1 MSDLGELKAG
11 AAQAPAQGLQP
22 QEVEQ
27 AFQHGLEQGREW
39 VRKAS
44 VKMAAWAEENPGQML
59 LAGLA
64 AGFVFGKIFLR
75 PRKRL
80 EDDAE

>member
-1 MSDLGELKAG
+1 MSALGEIKTGAG
-11 AAQAPAQGLQP
+11 QAPAEQLHP
-22 QEVEQ
+22 QQVDE
-27 AFQHGLEQGREW
+27 AFQRGLELGREW

-44 VKMAAWAEENPGQML
+44 VKMAAWAEENPGQMV

-80 EDDAE
+80 EDDAD

>member
-1 MSDLGELKAG
+1 MSDLGQSKAG
-11 AAQAPAQGLQP
+11 VGQAPAEHLQ
-22 QEVEQ
+22 QQQVDE
-27 AFQHGLEQGREW
+27 AFQHGLELGREW

-44 VKMAAWAEENPGQML
+44 VKMAAWAEENPGQMV

-64 AGFVFGKIFLR
+64 AGFIFGKIFLR

-80 EDDAE
+80 EDDAD

>member
-11 AAQAPAQGLQP
+11 AAQAPAPGLQQ
-22 QEVEQ
+22 QEMNE
-27 AFQHGLEQGREW
+27 AFHHGLELGREW

-44 VKMAAWAEENPGQML
+44 VKMAAWAEENPGQMV